1 MKRSLRLD
9 RRAFLKGVGGAML
22 ALPVLDAMGA
32 EVTDEI
38 PRRFCA
44 IYTANGMSLPKAERT
59 PGVRESAKR
68 ALYRNFLNT
77 KMWLKLNTP
86 VGRMVNLSVLE
97 LEGEPAAAAQSAGL

>member
-1 MKRSLRLD
+1 VGKCLEQTGYSL
-9 RRAFLKGVGGAML
+9 
-22 ALPVLDAMGA
+22 
-32 EVTDEI
+32 
-38 PRRFCA
+38 
-44 IYTANGMSLPKAERT
+44 SLPKAERT

-68 ALYRNFLNT
+68 ALYRNFLDT